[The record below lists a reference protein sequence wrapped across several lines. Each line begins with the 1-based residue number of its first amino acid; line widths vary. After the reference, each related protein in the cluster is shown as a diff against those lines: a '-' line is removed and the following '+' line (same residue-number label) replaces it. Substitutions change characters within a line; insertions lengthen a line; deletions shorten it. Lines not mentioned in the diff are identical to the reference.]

1 MSLIQQSDKKRSLLP
16 NDISF
21 SKKSIINLQIKPYK
35 SPLKKR
41 KFNPEI
47 IDISDRFIPISISPN
62 YKCDDNE
69 ISPSPNRKNTDLN
82 IPLTQNKNYQ
92 RILLNDLIGDSSKS
106 DIQTNN
112 IFNNMLLQNISFS
125 KRKIKFK
132 PNKNNSKHSLSAS
145 PFSKSSK
152 SDSEDNLKS
161 YKLLSKRKKTIKPFK
176 QLSFNN
182 PLDNFYF
189 NILDIYDLSK
199 IAIGTKDNLLIINAD
214 TYLKKEKIIK
224 IDTRNFMYSLINN
237 SQIYS
242 VKFIDENLILTSN
255 SQGELTITDI
265 EKKVNIPILFNYNHS
280 ILTFDFYDD
289 LVFFGNDSGK
299 ICSLDFREN
308 HINNNNIIN
317 LYSHTESTEICKVK
331 FSEKNKIILSGG
343 NDDHCFLFDI
353 REDKVIKKIKHNAAI
368 KGIAFNNNETEFI
381 TGGGINDKTIK
392 LFDFK
397 KLNLK
402 SEKLC
407 NSQIT
412 NLEFINNNFIV
423 SSFGYND
430 NMMVLYKI
438 NYDKII
444 KESISPM
451 KLYNLD
457 IQNQDKVID
466 ILEEEKLFEKHIKR
480 ILYMAKDI
488 NDKYIVSAS
497 CDGIL
502 NIWDLSKYSNKDKSD
517 FNIQIMNQI
526 R

>member
-1 MSLIQQSDKKRSLLP
+1 M
-16 NDISF
+16 
-21 SKKSIINLQIKPYK
+21 
-35 SPLKKR
+35 
-41 KFNPEI
+41 
-47 IDISDRFIPISISPN
+47 
-62 YKCDDNE
+62 
-69 ISPSPNRKNTDLN
+69 
-82 IPLTQNKNYQ
+82 
-92 RILLNDLIGDSSKS
+92 
-106 DIQTNN
+106 
-112 IFNNMLLQNISFS
+112 
-125 KRKIKFK
+125 
-132 PNKNNSKHSLSAS
+132 
-145 PFSKSSK
+145 
-152 SDSEDNLKS
+152 
-161 YKLLSKRKKTIKPFK
+161 
-176 QLSFNN
+176 SFNN

-466 ILEEEKLFEKHIKR
+466 ILEEEKFFEKHIKR

-517 FNIQIMNQI
+517 FNIQILNQI